1 MHTADRSE
9 RKVAGGFVVLASQWK
24 LCRCEEEFWT
34 VKKFGLFFFR
44 DVVLGFF
51 FLLLVFCGTTS
62 FLFLLHMVQES
73 LVAVG
78 VVEGSDDD
86 VLL

>member
-1 MHTADRSE
+1 M
-9 RKVAGGFVVLASQWK
+9 VFVVLASQWK

-34 VKKFGLFFFR
+34 VKIFGLFFFR

-51 FLLLVFCGTTS
+51 FPSSSLLWHHF
-62 FLFLLHMVQES
+62 FFFLLHMVQES

>member
-1 MHTADRSE
+1 
-9 RKVAGGFVVLASQWK
+9 
-24 LCRCEEEFWT
+24 

>member
-1 MHTADRSE
+1 M
-9 RKVAGGFVVLASQWK
+9 VFVVLASQWK
-24 LCRCEEEFWT
+24 LCRCEQEIW
-34 VKKFGLFFFR
+34 
-44 DVVLGFF
+44 VVFLQRCSSLGDFF

-62 FLFLLHMVQES
+62 SFLLHMVQES

>member
-1 MHTADRSE
+1 
-9 RKVAGGFVVLASQWK
+9 VAPL
-24 LCRCEEEFWT
+24 
-34 VKKFGLFFFR
+34 
-44 DVVLGFF
+44 FF
-51 FLLLVFCGTTS
+51 FLLN
-62 FLFLLHMVQES
+62 MVQES

>member
-1 MHTADRSE
+1 
-9 RKVAGGFVVLASQWK
+9 VAPL
-24 LCRCEEEFWT
+24 
-34 VKKFGLFFFR
+34 LF
-44 DVVLGFF
+44 
-51 FLLLVFCGTTS
+51 
-62 FLFLLHMVQES
+62 FLLHMVQES